1 MATAIT
7 KQPVSNSSLVTA
19 KQSYMDSQTRTLAQM
34 LDIMGT
40 QCRMPITPELAKFW
54 KDSLIGEAG
63 LSPEQIRKGFMTHFG
78 DPETSGFPPIPG
90 DIIRCAPEATDK
102 PRKTYKSDCADCRG
116 TGWREVEV
124 EAKPT
129 EVFYKPGKK
138 RTVVVGC
145 FCVRIVYGGRE
156 YMPEE
161 RLLSAPPSDKE
172 SAQIMEDL
180 AGKLP
185 GLNKVGQSIPERTF
199 APALTEEQIDQKK
212 AEALRL
218 AEKFQAKERP

>member
-40 QCRMPITPELAKFW
+40 QYRMPVTPELAKFW

-63 LSPEQIRKGFMTHFG
+63 LSPEQIRRGFMTHFS

-102 PRKTYKSDCADCRG
+102 PRKIHKPDCPDCRG
-116 TGWREVEV
+116 TGWRLLEVD
-124 EAKPT
+124 AKT
-129 EVFYKPGKK
+129 TDVFYKPGKK
-138 RTVVVGC
+138 RKVVEDC
-145 FCVRIVYGGRE
+145 YCVRIVYAGQE
-156 YMPEE
+156 FTPEP
-161 RLLSAPPSDKE
+161 RLLSAPPNNKE

-180 AGKLP
+180 ASKLP
-185 GLNKVGQSIPERTF
+185 GLNKVGQSIPKRTF

-212 AEALRL
+212 AEALKL
-218 AEKFQAKERP
+218 AQKFHTEEIP